1 MVITISKL
9 EAIKKIIDSP
19 SDTVKLDIMDE
30 ITLIHE
36 PVVNINKE
44 KGKSYINKAD
54 KVCYNDNQFFGT
66 LSLCGVLKDNQNKIH
81 RIMFAQQIGNNV

>member
-1 MVITISKL
+1 MIITLSKL
-9 EAIKKIIDSP
+9 EAIKKIMDSP

-44 KGKSYINKAD
+44 KSKVYINKAD
-54 KVCYNDNQFFGT
+54 KVCYNDNQIFGI
-66 LSLCGVLKDNQNKIH
+66 LSLCGVIKDDSNKIH
-81 RIMFAQQIGNNV
+81 RIMFAQEFGSE